1 MSKNLFSTLNYV
13 RRTVEFGLCLNICHF
28 KEKDTLKHVQ
38 LSFDKEDFVKL
49 FPLIFRRSCQE
60 GERMDKI
67 GEANKPFE
75 ARVSDL
81 LEVER
86 RKKEGDEKTVVV
98 YQPKDVEVI
107 DTSAF
112 IKTDMKY
119 GLDFVFRLVDSVNLI
134 QKSKFRR
141 HTWKP
146 NLFLKVLPGEQM
158 PAFLCPSLVGDQEML
173 FTSDQLAGKTT
184 LLFFYSKDFGG
195 DLLFIRQVFQPQMNF
210 QPRARPAWT

>member
-1 MSKNLFSTLNYV
+1 MYASKNQ
-13 RRTVEFGLCLNICHF
+13 G
-28 KEKDTLKHVQ
+28 Q
-38 LSFDKEDFVKL
+38 LL
-49 FPLIFRRSCQE
+49 ANQQ
-60 GERMDKI
+60 GGRMDKI

-112 IKTDMKY
+112 IKTKMEY

-134 QKSKFRR
+134 Q
-141 HTWKP
+141 
-146 NLFLKVLPGEQM
+146 
-158 PAFLCPSLVGDQEML
+158 
-173 FTSDQLAGKTT
+173 
-184 LLFFYSKDFGG
+184 
-195 DLLFIRQVFQPQMNF
+195 
-210 QPRARPAWT
+210 